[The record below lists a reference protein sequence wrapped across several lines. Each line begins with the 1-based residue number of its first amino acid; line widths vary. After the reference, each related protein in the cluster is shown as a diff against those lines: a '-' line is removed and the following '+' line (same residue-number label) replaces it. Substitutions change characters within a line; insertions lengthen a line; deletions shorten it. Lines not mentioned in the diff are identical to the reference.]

1 MSLIAANNPV
11 AETAGSPTEMPTARA
26 WYVAIALCVA
36 HAVSTLD
43 RYVIVLVN
51 EPLKVALG
59 LSDAQL
65 GLLQG
70 TGFAILYC
78 SVAVPLGSV
87 ADAVSRRNL
96 IMAGISIWSLAT
108 IACAFATS
116 FGQLFAARVLVG
128 FGEACLVPAGMS
140 LLASY
145 FSRAKLARGVSV
157 FSLGI
162 PIGQALAF
170 LGGASILALGA
181 TQGFLSIPVFGEVAP
196 WRVLFVVSGLG
207 AIPALLL
214 MLAVREPAR
223 ATVDKG
229 KTAAALAHMREG
241 LRYLKAGFGR
251 YVPFLAVGSA
261 VACSGYAF
269 VSWSASLLVRLHG
282 ASPAEAGALVGTA
295 GLIAGPA
302 GTIFGGILLER
313 LQARRVAGAPLVH
326 MAAAAV
332 AALVALLAFLLA
344 PGIGTAGLALG
355 LFLGISTLMVV
366 PLYVGIQLLTDPHKR
381 GIVASFNMM
390 IYTLFGLGFGPAAV
404 GLVSDWLPEGDTSLG
419 LAVLIV
425 VGAMAAI
432 AVPVTLRYRHAFDRA
447 AANIAIGSG

>member
-1 MSLIAANNPV
+1 MSLAAATDPARTL
-11 AETAGSPTEMPTARA
+11 AETPTARA
-26 WYVAIALCVA
+26 WYLAIALCVA
-36 HAVSTLD
+36 HAISTLD

-51 EPLKVALG
+51 EPLKVALA

-87 ADAVSRRNL
+87 ADAVNRRNL
-96 IMAGISIWSLAT
+96 IIAGISIWSLAT

-116 FGQLFAARVLVG
+116 FGQLFAARILVG

-140 LLASY
+140 LLAAS
-145 FSRAKLARGVSV
+145 FPSAKLARGVSV

-170 LGGASILALGA
+170 LGGATILAFGA
-181 TQGFLSIPVFGEVAP
+181 AQGILSVPLFGEVAP
-196 WRVLFVVSGLG
+196 WRFLFVVAGLG
-207 AIPALLL
+207 AIPAILL
-214 MLAVREPAR
+214 MLAVREPPR
-223 ATVDKG
+223 
-229 KTAAALAHMREG
+229 AAAAGETVAAAVAHMRDG
-241 LRYLKAGFGR
+241 LVYLAAGARRYA
-251 YVPFLAVGSA
+251 PFLIVGSA

-295 GLIAGPA
+295 GLVAGPA

-313 LQARRVAGAPLVH
+313 LQARGVAGAPLVH
-326 MAAAAV
+326 MAAAATAAV
-332 AALVALLAFLLA
+332 AAVIAFLFA
-344 PGIGTAGLALG
+344 PALGVAALALG

-366 PLYVGIQLLTDPHKR
+366 PLYVGIQLLTDHHKR

-404 GLVSDWLPEGDTSLG
+404 GFVSDRLPPGQASLG
-419 LAVLIV
+419 FAVLIV
-425 VGAMAAI
+425 VSAMAAI
-432 AVPVTLRYRHAFDRA
+432 AVPVALRYRHAFDLA
-447 AANIAIGSG
+447 AARIASQNG